1 MITDAFARIPE
12 RQLTHGHGRHPIAPH
27 HPGELAWAYELM
39 EPGSRVYGVDAEA
52 VLAARIDHYPLDG
65 SEADRI
71 TARVRHAISTA
82 QTLTAAR
89 HAAHPTVLSA
99 RHDDVLRNPAWAPL
113 TLQRWDC
120 AVPLV
125 LVDVVYA
132 PFTTAAAP
140 VGNVDWL
147 HTRDA
152 DSYLLSLVEA
162 GAVTVHRAGIS

>member
-1 MITDAFARIPE
+1 VITDAFARIPE
-12 RQLTHGHGRHPIAPH
+12 QQLTQGHGRHPIAPH

-52 VLAARIDHYPLDG
+52 VLAAHIDHYPLDG
-65 SEADRI
+65 SEADRT

-89 HAAHPTVLSA
+89 YAAHQTALPTHQDTA
-99 RHDDVLRNPAWAPL
+99 LRQPAWAPH

-147 HTRDA
+147 HTRDG
-152 DSYLLSLVEA
+152 DSYLLSLCEA
-162 GAVTVHRAGIS
+162 GAVTVRRAGIS